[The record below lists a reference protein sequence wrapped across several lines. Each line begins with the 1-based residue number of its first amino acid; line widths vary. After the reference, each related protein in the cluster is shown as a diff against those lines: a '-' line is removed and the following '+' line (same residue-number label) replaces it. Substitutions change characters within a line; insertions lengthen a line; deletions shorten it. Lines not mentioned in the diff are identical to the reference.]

1 MRQSLLP
8 RLKLFLRFLAVI
20 LVISMSARL
29 VFLFLFR
36 AEAVRTDFGAVL
48 LSIVAGLRFDLAA
61 FALCFLP
68 VLVIFSIPRLPG
80 LVKIPVWGFTL
91 LLHFLF
97 LAVTVGDLVFY
108 SISHRR
114 SAAEFFAL
122 FASAKDLWAFVSGSA
137 LYLILGIPLGMAPF
151 YLLYRR
157 QVKHDLPRAKLLHSL
172 ALMIVVVFASIIAIR
187 GGLQGRPLNV
197 THAFVVGD
205 YFLGNVTLNPIFAAL
220 KLAYTGD
227 TLPVNRAQ
235 GKLPLAEVR
244 KLVAGD
250 GEVFPRDDY
259 PFYRKTHPT
268 GNAIRKNVV
277 IFIMESWS
285 AADLGYFGNPQQ
297 ATPNFDAI
305 ARDSVSFGEAYS
317 LGNRSITAIP
327 TVASSIAGMFGK
339 PYTTSSYAN
348 NKQRGMGTI
357 FGEQG
362 YAGYF
367 VTGYKAGA
375 QGFST
380 YMRVAGFD
388 KIITRETLGLGPE
401 KSDGVW
407 GIYDHYTFEKLH
419 EILEAETKPFV
430 AVVPSLHPHHPYKLP
445 ADYAEREYYKN
456 IPRAPHF
463 NALRYSDFA
472 LGRFFEL
479 ARRSRYFKDTVFVI
493 TADHTY
499 TQNGVLNKYRIPLVF
514 YSPGFL
520 KAEKRDYLASQLDIL
535 PSLIDIL
542 HIKTAHASMG
552 KSLWR
557 KNTNAWAIID
567 LDGSMGYLRTPYGLL
582 ANREGTAGTYDMQR
596 DPGFSR
602 DLGSEKRAVSEER
615 AQEWFSYMNFVSD
628 SIGKNRIAP

>member
-1 MRQSLLP
+1 MGQSLLP
-8 RLKLFLRFLAVI
+8 RLKLFLRFLTVI

-29 VFLFLFR
+29 AFLILFR
-36 AEAVRTDFGAVL
+36 AEAVRTDFGAIA
-48 LSIVAGLRFDLAA
+48 LSVVAGLRFDLAA

-68 VLVIFSIPRLPG
+68 VLVIFSLPRLPVA
-80 LVKIPVWGFTL
+80 VKVPVWGFTL

-97 LAVTVGDLVFY
+97 FAVTVGDLIFY

-114 SAAEFFAL
+114 SAAEFFAI

-137 LYLILGIPLGMAPF
+137 LYLIVGIPLGMAPF

-157 QVKHDLPRAKLLHSL
+157 QVQQELPRAKLTHSL
-172 ALMIVVVFASIIAIR
+172 VLAVGLIFISIIAIR

-235 GKLPLAEVR
+235 GKLTLGEVR
-244 KLVAGD
+244 QLVAGD
-250 GEVFPRDDY
+250 GETFPRDDY
-259 PFYRKTHPT
+259 AFYRETHPA
-268 GNAIRKNVV
+268 GNALRKNVV

-285 AADLGYFGNPQQ
+285 AADLGHFGNAHK

-305 ARDSVSFGEAYS
+305 ASDAVSFSAAYA

-327 TVASSIAGMFGK
+327 TVASSITGMFGK

-362 YAGYF
+362 YASYF

-407 GIYDHYTFEKLH
+407 GIYDHFTFEKLH

-445 ADYAEREYYKN
+445 ADYADRDYYKN
-456 IPRAPHF
+456 IARAPHF

-514 YSPGFL
+514 YAPGFL

-535 PSLIDIL
+535 PSLLDIL
-542 HIKTAHASMG
+542 HLKTAHASMG

-557 KNTNAWAIID
+557 KGGSPWAVID
-567 LDGSMGYLRTPYGLL
+567 LDGSMGYLRYPYGIL
-582 ANREGTAGTYDMQR
+582 ANREGMAGTYDMIH
-596 DPGFSR
+596 DPDFSR
-602 DLGSEKRAVSEER
+602 DLGVEKRSAAEER
-615 AQEWFSYMNFVSD
+615 SLEWFSYMNFVSD